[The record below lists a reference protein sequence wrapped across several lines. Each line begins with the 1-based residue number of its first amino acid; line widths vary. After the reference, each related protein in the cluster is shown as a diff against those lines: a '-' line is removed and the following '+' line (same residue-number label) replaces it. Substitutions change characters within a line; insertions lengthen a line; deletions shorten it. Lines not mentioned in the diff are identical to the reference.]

1 MSNFF
6 YSADGKKITLEG
18 FSDVASTPTFDDA
31 LILKG
36 NLTLDGVVTASRFV
50 KDDGT
55 LLNEVISE
63 KRVYTAPV
71 SLSFDAQGNMTV
83 GNTSNKNNLIIAN
96 QFLTAPDETVG
107 SVIANDTDKYKQ
119 LMIVGNKSSSGART
133 VGIWDKLNVNGQLCV
148 GSTCVNED
156 IFAKLVASISQG
168 NRQESL
174 QEKK

>member
-1 MSNFF
+1 
-6 YSADGKKITLEG
+6 
-18 FSDVASTPTFDDA
+18 
-31 LILKG
+31 
-36 NLTLDGVVTASRFV
+36 
-50 KDDGT
+50 
-55 LLNEVISE
+55 
-63 KRVYTAPV
+63 
-71 SLSFDAQGNMTV
+71 MTV